1 MKVSIARRLA
11 LMFALAAILI
21 TSTSAVLLRC
31 SLKQSLDEQMHNELI
46 LRHSVLD
53 PLLSKYESPEDWVG
67 VHQKL
72 DTLTPSDERVLYWVL
87 SDDSNYSYGGAMPD
101 GQARSQQPD
110 GFSVMDMPDHH
121 CPMVLL
127 TKTIP
132 AMGSRPELRF
142 IVGLDSTPFMGT
154 LGNFTRALIFTS
166 ALGIALAALL
176 GYWVSRLGL
185 RPVRRLSNQAN
196 SLPPGD
202 SKQRL
207 ETEALPSE
215 LQELAVSFNGALA
228 RQEAAWCQLEGFN
241 ANVAHELRTPLTN
254 LIGQTQVALAHDRD
268 LNELQDLLQ
277 SNLEELERM
286 GAIVN
291 DMLFLAGAES
301 GQRATELSDVSLYE
315 EASKTVEYLEPVLF
329 DKHLNVVIEGD
340 MRARIDRR
348 LFHRSLA
355 NLLQNAAR
363 YADPGSTIT
372 VSLVSNGMQAEVS
385 VSNVGEPIDSEHLE
399 HLFERFYRAD
409 AARARSDA
417 HHGLGLSIVRA
428 VASMHGGRV
437 FARSEAGCNTFG
449 FSLTSESL
457 A

>member
-254 LIGQTQVALAHDRD
+254 LIGQTQVALVHDRD

>member
-1 MKVSIARRLA
+1 
-11 LMFALAAILI
+11 
-21 TSTSAVLLRC
+21 
-31 SLKQSLDEQMHNELI
+31 
-46 LRHSVLD
+46 
-53 PLLSKYESPEDWVG
+53 
-67 VHQKL
+67 
-72 DTLTPSDERVLYWVL
+72 
-87 SDDSNYSYGGAMPD
+87 
-101 GQARSQQPD
+101 
-110 GFSVMDMPDHH
+110 
-121 CPMVLL
+121 
-127 TKTIP
+127 
-132 AMGSRPELRF
+132 
-142 IVGLDSTPFMGT
+142 
-154 LGNFTRALIFTS
+154 
-166 ALGIALAALL
+166 
-176 GYWVSRLGL
+176 
-185 RPVRRLSNQAN
+185 
-196 SLPPGD
+196 
-202 SKQRL
+202 
-207 ETEALPSE
+207 
-215 LQELAVSFNGALA
+215 
-228 RQEAAWCQLEGFN
+228 
-241 ANVAHELRTPLTN
+241 
-254 LIGQTQVALAHDRD
+254 
-268 LNELQDLLQ
+268 
-277 SNLEELERM
+277 
-286 GAIVN
+286 
-291 DMLFLAGAES
+291 
-301 GQRATELSDVSLYE
+301 LSDVSLYE

-399 HLFERFYRAD
+399 RLFERFYRAD

>member
-1 MKVSIARRLA
+1 MRGSIARRLA

-31 SLKQSLDEQMHNELI
+31 SLKQSLETQMHNELT

-53 PLLSKYESPEDWVG
+53 PLLAKYESPAMWVG
-67 VHQKL
+67 VHEKL
-72 DTLTPSDERVLYWVL
+72 DNLTPADKRVRYWVL
-87 SDDSNYSYGGAMPD
+87 SDNANYSYGGAMPD
-101 GQARSQQPD
+101 GLDRSKHAN
-110 GFSVMDMPDHH
+110 GFSIMEVPDQH

-132 AMGSRPELRF
+132 ALGSRPELRF

-154 LGNFTRALIFTS
+154 LSTFTKTLIVTS

-176 GYWVSRLGL
+176 GYWVSRFGL
-185 RPVRRLSNQAN
+185 EPVRRLSNQAN

-207 ETEALPSE
+207 DTEALPDE

-228 RQEAAWCQLEGFN
+228 RQEKAWCQLEGFN

-268 LNELQDLLQ
+268 LSELQDLLQ

-286 GAIVN
+286 GTIVN

-301 GQRATELSDVSLYE
+301 GQRATELSDVSLCE
-315 EASKTVEYLEPVLF
+315 EASKTVEYLEPVLL
-329 DKHLNVVIEGD
+329 DKQLNVVIQGD
-340 MRARIDRR
+340 MRVRIDRR

-363 YADPGSTIT
+363 YAKPASTIT
-372 VSLVSNGMQAEVS
+372 VSLVSNGLQAEVS
-385 VSNVGEPIDSEHLE
+385 VSNVGEPIDSVHLE

-437 FARSEAGCNTFG
+437 FARSAEGLNTFG
-449 FSLTSESL
+449 FSLTSETL
-457 A
+457 R